1 VLPNRLRIGINGYFL
16 KQFTENKINGRSVR
30 DSEEQVIGI
39 GPGLVYHFSKHD
51 HLFVNAYWETDA
63 ENRPEGSRFNLRFV
77 HHFH

>member
-1 VLPNRLRIGINGYFL
+1 
-16 KQFTENKINGRSVR
+16 VR

-51 HLFVNAYWETDA
+51 HLFVNAYWETDV